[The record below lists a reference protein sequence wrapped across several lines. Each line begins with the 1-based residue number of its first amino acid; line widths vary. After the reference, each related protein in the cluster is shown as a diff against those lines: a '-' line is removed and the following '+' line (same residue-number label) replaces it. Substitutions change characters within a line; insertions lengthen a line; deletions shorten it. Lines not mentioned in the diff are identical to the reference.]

1 MAVEGDLAIS
11 CITLQIARMSNDD
24 GLFEFVYLLE
34 EHNYAQT
41 DTDDTFSL
49 TKLQNSGIQTIHYNN
64 SYHNPNTCKT
74 AFKKQLLP
82 SLRKPTRFI
91 GSEED

>member
-24 GLFEFVYLLE
+24 GLFEFV
-34 EHNYAQT
+34 

-49 TKLQNSGIQTIHYNN
+49 TKLQNSGIQTIH
-64 SYHNPNTCKT
+64 CKT

>member
-34 EHNYAQT
+34 KHNYAQT

-49 TKLQNSGIQTIHYNN
+49 TKLQNSGIQTIH
-64 SYHNPNTCKT
+64 CKT